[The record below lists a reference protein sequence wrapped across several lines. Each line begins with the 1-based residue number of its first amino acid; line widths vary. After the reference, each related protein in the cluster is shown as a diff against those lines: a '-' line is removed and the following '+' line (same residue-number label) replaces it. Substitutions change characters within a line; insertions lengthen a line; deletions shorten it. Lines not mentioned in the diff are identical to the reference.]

1 MNTNKKKEEQ
11 QLTIKKIAKM
21 EKLLSLRTQEWIEI
35 IGIAIIVALI
45 FVFYWKKRDQL
56 IKHKRKID
64 NFPTIIST
72 LGVLGTFYGITK
84 GLWHFDTINLND
96 SIPKLLDGLK
106 TAFWTSL
113 AGMFG
118 SMILS
123 FIINKLYDDN
133 DNGASDINQ
142 AAALITKTIQHNAEN
157 QTAFYN
163 TVGNI
168 LESIDSIMKKLDNS
182 VSIIENQNRN
192 VSTTLNSIA
201 KDVQTISAS
210 STSSLTK
217 LNELIGE
224 TSNIAPTFAASIN
237 VTNKGLESVDKNVSD
252 LIKRFDISIAI
263 SNDYNSNVI
272 TNLNNISNDVQTI
285 TSSSNSSLTKFNELI
300 GETSKIAPSLNTSIN
315 DSNKRLDMLNG
326 NVSGILSTANSSLAK
341 QGDILTSL
349 SVIPSELRNNIASVE
364 NKMTETNSLLAYKF
378 DEFSE
383 LLKKSNTETLVE
395 VMKRVTEEF
404 EKQMGDLI
412 GRLVKENFD
421 QLNTSV
427 ERLNTWQQE
436 NKEMI
441 SALTAQYKQM
451 TANFSATDQTLQ
463 NVGMETANL
472 VSQEGKLQS
481 IVTALN
487 EVMVND
493 EKFKE
498 ITNNLS
504 STADLTKANTQQ
516 MKAFSDDLTVWVNK
530 QKEFKSEIDKLINK
544 IEEINKIN
552 DYSEKFWQNTKNG
565 FDDGIK
571 IISDNNTKLFE
582 QFKEHTNQQH
592 KQLDESAKQFQDEVS
607 KITKQI
613 QKQNDDSA
621 KTFHSMLTDTQEHLN
636 KIISEIQK
644 GMGTSVASITKGS
657 EELNKQITALDQHF
671 YNCLGTTLGQLD
683 ECISKMLSHYSNRR

>member
-1 MNTNKKKEEQ
+1 
-11 QLTIKKIAKM
+11 M
-21 EKLLSLRTQEWIEI
+21 ERLLSLRTQEWIEI
-35 IGIAIIVALI
+35 IGIAIIVALFFI
-45 FVFYWKKRDQL
+45 FYWKKRDQL

-84 GLWHFDTINLND
+84 GLWHFDTIHLND
-96 SIPKLLDGLK
+96 SIPKLLEGLK

-113 AGMFG
+113 AGMLG

-133 DNGASDINQ
+133 DDGVSDINL
-142 AAALITKTIQHNAEN
+142 AATLITKTIQNNAEN

-163 TVGNI
+163 TVGYI
-168 LESIDSIMKKLDNS
+168 LESLNSIVKKLDNS
-182 VSIIENQNRN
+182 VSIIENQNRS
-192 VSTTLNSIA
+192 VSTNLSCIA
-201 KDVQTISAS
+201 KDVEKIANS
-210 STSSLTK
+210 SNSSLTK

-224 TSNIAPTFAASIN
+224 TSNIAPSLASNIN
-237 VTNKGLESVDKNVSD
+237 ATNKGLESIDKNVTD

-263 SNDYNSNVI
+263 SDDYSRNVI

-300 GETSKIAPSLNTSIN
+300 SETAKIAPSLTTSIN
-315 DSNKRLDMLNG
+315 DSNKRLDAING
-326 NVSGILSTANSSLAK
+326 NLAEISTTANSSLVK
-341 QGDILTSL
+341 QGEILSSL
-349 SVIPSELRNNIASVE
+349 SGIPTELRNDITSVE

-427 ERLNTWQQE
+427 ERLNIWQQE

-441 SALTAQYKQM
+441 SALIAQYKQM
-451 TANFSATDQTLQ
+451 TINFSATDQTLQ
-463 NVGMETANL
+463 NVGAETANL
-472 VSQEGKLQS
+472 VSQEGKLQQ

-487 EVMVND
+487 EVMVKD

-498 ITNNLS
+498 IIKNLS

-516 MKAFSDDLTVWVNK
+516 FKSFTDDLTVWLNK
-530 QKEFKSEIDKLINK
+530 QKEFKSEIDKLIKK
-544 IEEINKIN
+544 IDEINKIN
-552 DYSEKFWQNTKNG
+552 DYSDTFWQKTKKG

-582 QFKEHTNQQH
+582 QFKEHLDQQH
-592 KQLDESAKQFQDEVS
+592 KQLDESAKQFQDDVS

-621 KTFHSMLTDTQEHLN
+621 KTFHSMLTDTKEHLN
-636 KIISEIQK
+636 KIIVEIQK

-683 ECISKMLSHYSNRR
+683 ECISQMLSHYSNRR